1 VIPLF
6 LLEDLADP
14 LPAVGTPVRLD
25 GEEGRHAALVRRIR
39 PGEMILI
46 GDGRGRAV
54 AGEVDEVSKTVLT
67 MTVVEQHIAER
78 PRRRYIAVQALPKGD
93 RGELAVEMMTEVG
106 VAEIIPWQARRSV
119 VRWSGERA
127 QKTLTRWRSTAREAA
142 KQSRRLLVPAV
153 REPVDTDD
161 LVQALGSV
169 DCALILHEEA
179 TEPLARVELPPQATV
194 MIVIGPEG
202 GITPAEIDE
211 LVVAGGRPVL
221 ISDGVLRTSTAG
233 VVALATLMSR

>member
-39 PGEMILI
+39 PGETILI

-54 AGEVDEVSKTVLT
+54 VGEVDEVSKTVLT
-67 MTVVEQHIAER
+67 MTVLEQHIAER

-119 VRWSGERA
+119 VRWSDERA
-127 QKTLTRWRSTAREAA
+127 QKALIRWRSTAREAA
-142 KQSRRLLVPAV
+142 KQSRRLFVPAV
-153 REPVDTDD
+153 RESVDTDG
-161 LVQALGSV
+161 LVQALGGV

-179 TEPLARVELPPQATV
+179 TEPLARVELPEQGTV

-202 GITPAEIDE
+202 GIAPAEIDE
-211 LVVAGGRPVL
+211 LVAAGGRPVL

>member
-54 AGEVDEVSKTVLT
+54 AGEVDEVSQTVLT

-119 VRWSGERA
+119 VRWSDERA
-127 QKTLTRWRSTAREAA
+127 QKALIRWRSTAREAA

-153 REPVDTDD
+153 RESVDTDG
-161 LVQALGSV
+161 LVQALGGV

>member
-39 PGEMILI
+39 PGETILI

-54 AGEVDEVSKTVLT
+54 AGEVDEVSKTALT

-78 PRRRYIAVQALPKGD
+78 ARRRYIAVQALPKGE

-106 VAEIIPWQARRSV
+106 VAEIIPWQAGRSV

-127 QKTLTRWRSTAREAA
+127 QKALTRWRSAAREAA
-142 KQSRRLLVPAV
+142 KQSRRLVVPAV
-153 REPVDTDD
+153 SEPVDTAD
-161 LVQALGSV
+161 LVRALDGV
-169 DCALILHEEA
+169 DCALILHGEA
-179 TEPLARVELPPQATV
+179 TEPLARVQLPEQGTV

-202 GITPAEIDE
+202 GIAPAEIDE
-211 LVVAGGRPVL
+211 LVAAGGRPVL

>member
-6 LLEDLADP
+6 LLEGLADP
-14 LPAVGTPVRLD
+14 LPGVGTPVRLD

-39 PGEMILI
+39 PGETILI
-46 GDGRGRAV
+46 GDGRGRAI
-54 AGEVDEVSKTVLT
+54 AGHVDEVSKTALT
-67 MTVVEQHIAER
+67 MTVVEQLIAER
-78 PRRRYIAVQALPKGD
+78 PRRRYVAVQALPKGE

-106 VAEIIPWQARRSV
+106 VAEIIPWQAGRSI

-127 QKTLTRWRSTAREAA
+127 QKVLTRWRSTAREAA
-142 KQSRRLLVPAV
+142 KQSRRLLVPVV
-153 REPVDTDD
+153 REPVDTAE
-161 LVQALGSV
+161 LVRALGAA

-179 TEPLARVELPPQATV
+179 TEPLARVELPEHGTV

-202 GITPAEIDE
+202 GIAPAEIDE
-211 LVVAGGRPVL
+211 LVAAGGRPVL

>member
-1 VIPLF
+1 MIPLF

-14 LPAVGTPVRLD
+14 LPAVGTPVRLE

-39 PGEMILI
+39 PGETILI

-67 MTVVEQHIAER
+67 MTVLEQHIAER
-78 PRRRYIAVQALPKGD
+78 PRRRYIAVQALPKGG

-119 VRWSGERA
+119 VRWSDERA
-127 QKTLTRWRSTAREAA
+127 QKALIRWRSTAREAA

-153 REPVDTDD
+153 RESVDTDG
-161 LVQALGSV
+161 LVQALGGV

-179 TEPLARVELPPQATV
+179 TEPLARVELPEHGTV
-194 MIVIGPEG
+194 MILIGPEG
-202 GITPAEIDE
+202 GIAPAEIDE
-211 LVVAGGRPVL
+211 LVAAGGRPVL